1 MGAFASGQIA
11 MRLDRMG
18 VRAGTYVGSPKAW
31 GFPWAAAPPPGR
43 VTQATTANFQS
54 WGILTSSQ
62 QVDEAWAFIRH
73 LCTRLPAEARIDG
86 VPAFL
91 SLQDSPDLGRL
102 LPEGTGA
109 YLAALAETVPTPA
122 VPAATVIQNLLGL
135 ALFKVVSGQA
145 SPTDA
150 LREAQ
155 QGALKS
161 WGVQPKPT
169 PAPQSSAGA

>member
-1 MGAFASGQIA
+1 MGAFAGGQIA

-18 VRAGTYVGSPKAW
+18 VRAGTYVGSPKSW
-31 GFPWAAAPPPGR
+31 GFSWAAAPPPGR
-43 VTQATTANFQS
+43 ITQATTANFQS

-102 LPEGTGA
+102 LPEGTA
-109 YLAALAETVPTPA
+109 PYLAALSETIPTPA
-122 VPAATVIQNLLGL
+122 VPAATVIQNLLGQ
-135 ALFKVVSGQA
+135 ALFKVVASQA
-145 SPTDA
+145 SPADA

-155 QGALKS
+155 QSALKA
-161 WGVQPKPT
+161 WGAQPKPT

>member
-1 MGAFASGQIA
+1 PPNVEALTWVEDLTKRLKVIPSATDARDRMGAFAAGQIA

-91 SLQDSPDLGRL
+91 ALQDSPDLGRL
-102 LPEGTGA
+102 LPEGTDS
-109 YLAALAETVPTPA
+109 YLKALGETVPAPSIP
-122 VPAATVIQNLLGL
+122 VAATLQTLLANPL
-135 ALFKVVSGQA
+135 
-145 SPTDA
+145 
-150 LREAQ
+150 LRVLSFQ
-155 QGALKS
+155 
-161 WGVQPKPT
+161 
-169 PAPQSSAGA
+169 

>member
-1 MGAFASGQIA
+1 

-18 VRAGTYVGSPKAW
+18 VRAGTYVGSPKPW
-31 GFPWAAAPPPGR
+31 TFPWAAAPPPGR

-62 QVDEAWAFIRH
+62 QVDEAWGFIRH

-102 LPEGTGA
+102 LPEGTSA
-109 YLAALAETVPTPA
+109 YLAALGETVPTPA
-122 VPAATVIQNLLGL
+122 VPAATVIQNVLGL
-135 ALFKVVSGQA
+135 ALFKVVAGQA
-145 SPTDA
+145 SPADA

-155 QGALKS
+155 QAALKS

-169 PAPQSSAGA
+169 PAPQPSGGA